1 MKSLML
7 LMRQVLQE
15 CGTRCGTSTDLD
27 FKQIEKRVEHEGLSF
42 LTTSLP
48 DFCSTFEKALDKGQT
63 SFDEWTGW
71 STRGNLPVF
80 LGGLLDYVFD
90 RESGRLRKFAELD
103 RYIVGLNVTTPLTQ
117 SIDEIRDDFLALWD
131 DENGE
136 LFINSIVG
144 IRQVTRLFSK
154 IEVPCSEERVASA
167 YSAFLTCEKELEDYE
182 LGSVD
187 WEESLDSCLDS
198 PFYKLGEARAGRLG
212 RIGRLLYGDVYM
224 DMCTALLEGHPVPK
238 HGPGS
243 TADRLLGNEKFLQ
256 TEWPVRLDRSFP
268 AGEYLLPSWRYK

>member
-48 DFCSTFEKALDKGQT
+48 DFCSVFEKALSNRQT

-71 STRGNLPVF
+71 TTRGNLPVF
-80 LGGLLDYVFD
+80 LGGLLDHVFD
-90 RESGRLRKFAELD
+90 RESGRLREDAFMNSFIASLDFPISSDELD
-103 RYIVGLNVTTPLTQ
+103 MIRQDYADLYKDECEEVT
-117 SIDEIRDDFLALWD
+117 
-131 DENGE
+131 
-136 LFINSIVG
+136 INAIAG

-154 IEVPCSEERVASA
+154 IELECSEERIDSA
-167 YSAFLTCEKELEDYE
+167 YEAFLTCEKELESYE
-182 LGSVD
+182 QGTID
-187 WEESLDSCLDS
+187 WERSLDDCLDS
-198 PFYKLGEARAGRLG
+198 PFYKLGESRSGRIA

-224 DMCTALLEGHPVPK
+224 QMCTALLEGHPIPK

-243 TADRLLGNEKFLQ
+243 TADKLLGNEKFHQ